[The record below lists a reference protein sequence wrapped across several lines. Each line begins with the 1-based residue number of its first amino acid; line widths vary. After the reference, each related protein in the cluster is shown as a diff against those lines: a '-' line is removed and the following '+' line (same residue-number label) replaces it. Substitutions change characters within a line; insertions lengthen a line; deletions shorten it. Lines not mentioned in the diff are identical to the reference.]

1 MVINRSHGRRR
12 EEEEE
17 EKRRK
22 RIRDV
27 SHALSTSFLG
37 QGFVVPVS
45 EKGKKSPPYC
55 HFSAHTAL
63 PPRKTDGD
71 TWNPGCFCAAVSCS
85 EKKGFLWICGKLA
98 GLQIFPSDLANL
110 ASEA

>member
-37 QGFVVPVS
+37 QGLVVPVS

-63 PPRKTDGD
+63 PPRKTDED
-71 TWNPGCFCAAVSCS
+71 TWNPGYFALLCLV
-85 EKKGFLWICGKLA
+85 KKRILL
-98 GLQIFPSDLANL
+98 DLRETRGIADF
-110 ASEA
+110 SF